1 MLNSAIGSLG
11 FAGYPTLSSFNSKAE
26 VIKWAI
32 EFTAT
37 NDEKYNRVPDYEKAQ
52 ALYDFIIKNVTLP
65 DFPSDPQG
73 EFFKEL
79 KNVIDKELE
88 KGKGKEEAIPLPG
101 SSPLSHVV
109 NKLNTILR
117 DNKFKSIS
125 AAGANDYSEEIFRL
139 HGNGEYLQ
147 VTITHSTCPKRK

>member
-11 FAGYPTLSSFNSKAE
+11 FAGLPTLSDFNSKAE

-88 KGKGKEEAIPLPG
+88 KSKGKGDATPLPG
-101 SSPLSHVV
+101 FSPLAPIS
-109 NKLNTILR
+109 NKI
-117 DNKFKSIS
+117 KKSL
-125 AAGANDYSEEIFRL
+125 A
-139 HGNGEYLQ
+139 
-147 VTITHSTCPKRK
+147 